1 MPLSKTYQ
9 YCTKSSQT
17 IPAVLS
23 IAGSDPSGGA
33 GIQADLKTFAATG
46 VYGACVITALTAQ
59 NTLTVSASMS
69 IPARFVKQQLD
80 SVLSDIKIDII
91 KLGMI
96 PSGEICE
103 AISFCLGD
111 YPVVCDP
118 VMVSTSGCNLID
130 DPAISAL
137 MTHIIPRS
145 DFITPNYDELKI
157 LTGSP
162 VSDVKKAGYALM
174 ERFAALRGI
183 VLKGGH
189 VDVNSNTVTDI
200 LLYRTDDRIKE
211 IIETNPRHHTKN
223 THGTGCTFASA
234 FAAFLAKGHDAPTSF
249 SKAVSFTSRLI
260 DISKDTFVG
269 KGNGPL
275 MHHALRTEDCLT
287 IRL

>member
-1 MPLSKTYQ
+1 MPLSKTY
-9 YCTKSSQT
+9 SSGTGQSQS

-80 SVLSDIKIDII
+80 SVLSDIRIDII

-96 PSGEICE
+96 PNREICE
-103 AISFCLGD
+103 AISPCLTD
-111 YPVVCDP
+111 YQVVCDP
-118 VMVSTSGCNLID
+118 VMISTSGCNLID
-130 DPAISAL
+130 DPAISSL
-137 MTHIIPRS
+137 MAHIIPKS

-162 VSDVKKAGYALM
+162 VKDVKKAGYGLM
-174 ERFAALRGI
+174 KRFATLRGI

-189 VDVNSNTVTDI
+189 VDMNANTVTDI
-200 LLYRTDDRIKE
+200 LLYRAKDRIKE
-211 IIETNPRHHTKN
+211 ISKTNPRHHTKN

-260 DISKDTFVG
+260 DLSKDNSVG

-275 MHHALRTEDCLT
+275 LHHALRTEGCLT
-287 IRL
+287 IE